1 MSTFAL
7 LKIVPGKS
15 LGEKGN
21 KPEVNAGHAV
31 SNLLKSYGDVFGL
44 FVQEYKFLDTFPFK
58 SINPKAG
65 LQKAADLSL
74 LFIPPGYALFFGLL
88 TRTKVFCLNFF

>member
-1 MSTFAL
+1 M
-7 LKIVPGKS
+7 
-15 LGEKGN
+15 
-21 KPEVNAGHAV
+21 NAGHAV
-31 SNLLKSYGDVFGL
+31 CNLLKSYGDVFNF
-44 FVQEYKFLDTFPFK
+44 FVQEYRVLDTFPFE

-88 TRTKVFCLNFF
+88 TRKKYFVLPFFFVLNLKQQVHN